1 MSYGVKYIL
10 NIKTLKERNLKI
22 EILLNGYIGEYK
34 ELTGAPDAFQVHI
47 DDEDFLYTPLRLST
61 AKLSIIGEDYLRE
74 LYSTSYQQWK
84 IRAYRDDA
92 LVWSG
97 FIKPE
102 IYTQDFSSEVFELQI
117 ECISSI
123 SVLENIEYE
132 TIGETPSH
140 TTLWMFLK
148 RIVQKSKGDFNS
160 VVIPN
165 VYSKSK
171 EDFLTSYNV
180 FEELKINENNF
191 FEDDKVSN
199 WLEILEEL
207 CKVLNW
213 TLNDWNGSLVF
224 LDVDH
229 KGTYRKYNQTLT
241 RYEEIT
247 PQDILVQNTGYS
259 GSDHSLDILG
269 GYNKVTVEIKNNEV
283 KHPISVGEY
292 VDFVGQTGRGNDMS
306 YYGERKS
313 RTTMTRFYKENDQ
326 RFYHYINGETE
337 ITEERWIKEEL
348 WKVDFWTEHFVL
360 GAFKARYFSF
370 SSYTDDGLTSHSDT
384 NTFNFQNAI
393 VVYENAYKYV
403 GIGLPGS
410 WHKVYGLL
418 KNKELFRIKSKELL
432 FEKGWVSI
440 DFTLIQLDKNRAISL
455 EDQKNRYS
463 QLIASLK
470 VGNKYWNGKV
480 WSTSFS
486 YFNLPLED
494 NETGNQKVKA
504 NRDLRQQPYNAQG
517 YIVDVESRGDYMQG
531 IGDLEFCL
539 YSTGVDNSGGYIL
552 ENFSISYEQETVQDS
567 FEKDEQDRIY
577 TNVVNEGF
585 INELDNIEMKIST
598 HNKDGICLSKLVLN
612 NEYLKDNLYCSLL
625 DEDVRLEELLI
636 RRIRGQY
643 ARPKY
648 KLSEEL
654 NFIDLPLLPVL
665 SDKNMVNSRFIIG
678 GGSLNYTMDSMELD
692 LIENDRQESSDIK

>member
-47 DDEDFLYTPLRLST
+47 DDEEFLYTPLRLST

-102 IYTQDFSSEVFELQI
+102 IYTQDFSSDVFELQI

-132 TIGETPSH
+132 TIGEIPSH
-140 TTLWMFLK
+140 ATLWMFLK
-148 RIVQKSKGDFNS
+148 RLVQKSRGDFNS

-171 EDFLTSYNV
+171 EDFLTSYNI

-191 FEDDKVSN
+191 FEDDEISN

-207 CKVLNW
+207 CRVLNW

-229 KGTYRKYNQTLT
+229 KGTYRKYTPTLT

-247 PQDILVQNTGYS
+247 SQDILVQITGYS
-259 GSDHSLDILG
+259 GSDHSVDILG
-269 GYNKVTVEIKNNEV
+269 GYNKVTVEVKNNEV
-283 KHPISVGEY
+283 KHPITVGENKDFIGQGSVG
-292 VDFVGQTGRGNDMS
+292 DDRGS
-306 YYGERKS
+306 KRRYTIRK
-313 RTTMTRFYKENDQ
+313 FYKENDQ
-326 RFYHYINGETE
+326 KFYHYKNDLSE
-337 ITEERWIKEEL
+337 ITEEDVTEE
-348 WKVDFWTEHFVL
+348 WGKGRIAFPFL
-360 GAFKARYFSF
+360 GAFKSRYFSYL
-370 SSYTDDGLTSHSDT
+370 SYREGRERVEDS
-384 NTFNFQNAI
+384 NKFNFQDTISVIEGLYERDRNNNRI
-393 VVYENAYKYV
+393 VLGE
-403 GIGLPGS
+403 LPPN
-410 WHKVYGLL
+410 KKLL
-418 KNKELFRIKSKELL
+418 TIKSKELL

-440 DFTLIQLDKNRAISL
+440 DFTLVQLNENNSL
-455 EDQKNRYS
+455 PVEDEKNRYS
-463 QLIASLK
+463 KITASLRA
-470 VGNKYWNGKV
+470 GNKYWTGKV
-480 WSTSFS
+480 WNTSFS
-486 YFNLPLED
+486 YFDLPLED

-504 NRDLRQQPYNAQG
+504 NRGLKQQPYNAQG
-517 YIVDVESRGDYMQG
+517 YIVDVDSRGDYMQG
-531 IGDLEFCL
+531 IGDLEFCI
-539 YSTGVDNSGGYIL
+539 YSSGIKESGGYQL
-552 ENFSISYEQETVQDS
+552 DNFSISYEQETVQDS
-567 FEKDEQDRIY
+567 FDKDEQDRIY

-612 NEYLKDNLYCSLL
+612 DEYLKDNLYCSLL
-625 DEDVRLEELLI
+625 DEEVRLEELLI
-636 RRIRGQY
+636 RRIRVQY